1 MDKLAEQLKQDA
13 GQIEARIGEELD
25 RRIEAS
31 LNAIDQERP
40 DAPRT
45 AARPASF
52 WWASSLTGVA
62 AAIAIIVILNSLRPA
77 DPTPDVP
84 PTVAANDAWEV
95 PTIHLKTES
104 AMLTEP
110 LRQELEN
117 LQSDLKKAEEKVKQD
132 MGL

>member
-1 MDKLAEQLKQDA
+1 MDKLADQLKQDA
-13 GQIEARIGEELD
+13 GRIDARISDELE

-31 LNAIDQERP
+31 LQAIEPQKP
-40 DAPRT
+40 G
-45 AARPASF
+45 AAGPEGRPASF
-52 WWASSLTGVA
+52 WWASSLTGIA
-62 AAIAIIVILNSLRPA
+62 AAVAVIAILNSLDS
-77 DPTPDVP
+77 DPVNDTPP
-84 PTVAANDAWEV
+84 PSVAASHEV
-95 PTIHLKTES
+95 PTIQLKTES

>member
-1 MDKLAEQLKQDA
+1 MDKLANQLKQDA
-13 GQIEARIGEELD
+13 GRIDARISDELE

-31 LNAIDQERP
+31 LQAIEPEKSAKSRP
-40 DAPRT
+40 EG
-45 AARPASF
+45 RPASF
-52 WWASSLTGVA
+52 WWASGLTGIT
-62 AAIAIIVILNSLRPA
+62 AAIAVIAILNSLDSAPVNE
-77 DPTPDVP
+77 TPP
-84 PTVAANDAWEV
+84 PSLVNSYEV
-95 PTIHLKTES
+95 PTIRLRTES

>member
-13 GQIEARIGEELD
+13 GRIDARISDELE

-31 LNAIDQERP
+31 LHAIEPER
-40 DAPRT
+40 AEKPRPEG
-45 AARPASF
+45 RPASF
-52 WWASSLTGVA
+52 WWASSLTGIA
-62 AAIAIIVILNSLRPA
+62 AAVAVIAILNSLDSSVPS
-77 DPTPDVP
+77 DTPP
-84 PTVAANDAWEV
+84 PSVAHSHEV
-95 PTIHLKTES
+95 PMIQLKTES

-110 LRQELEN
+110 LREELEN

>member
-13 GQIEARIGEELD
+13 GQIEARVGEELD
-25 RRIEAS
+25 RRIVAS
-31 LNAIDQERP
+31 LHAVEQERP
-40 DAPRT
+40 EAARP

-52 WWASSLTGVA
+52 WWASSLTGIA
-62 AAIAIIVILNSLRPA
+62 AAIVVIVVLNSLESSAPPA
-77 DPTPDVP
+77 NTGS
-84 PTVAANDAWEV
+84 PTVAATHDI
-95 PTIHLKTES
+95 PSIQLKTES

-110 LRQELEN
+110 LRQELEH